1 MQYQKNESKMIAE
14 YDKRKVSIKNDY
26 SMYPHTWLNSI
37 TIEDLLSQ
45 ESNYQDG
52 DRDINNCVSFSGRVL
67 LKRSAGKKL
76 FFYTIKS
83 NNKTHYISRTKKC
96 FCLREN

>member
-26 SMYPHTWLNSI
+26 SMYPHTWVNSI

-52 DRDINNCVSFSGRVL
+52 DRDINNCVSFFGS
-67 LKRSAGKKL
+67 
-76 FFYTIKS
+76 
-83 NNKTHYISRTKKC
+83 C
-96 FCLREN
+96 FT